1 MTNQVE
7 WKATQKLSVKE
18 SYQGTAGMASDW
30 LPVPTDSPEGSS
42 DWLFRLINIRIVSG
56 IGASD
61 GSSQCITMWNDESMS
76 HFNIQ

>member
-30 LPVPTDSPEGSS
+30 LPVPTDSPEGS
-42 DWLFRLINIRIVSG
+42 DWLSVQIDQLKNCV
-56 IGASD
+56 
-61 GSSQCITMWNDESMS
+61 WNRC
-76 HFNIQ
+76 Q

>member
-30 LPVPTDSPEGSS
+30 LPVPIDSPEGS
-42 DWLFRLINIRIVSG
+42 DWLSVQIDQLTNCV
-56 IGASD
+56 
-61 GSSQCITMWNDESMS
+61 WNRC
-76 HFNIQ
+76 Q